1 MLKKLEQ
8 SHHYGNEKFLNSDS
22 FNSDEVD
29 RVSSEL
35 YGIRDIVVGYEDEIK
50 ALKEEIKK
58 LRANTQKEKSIE
70 EFSTILKGINRRI
83 EEFNYEPLDR
93 EDFES
98 MFNQLDYLDTKLDK
112 MEKSYEVRINE
123 LQYSLERMNNKKV
136 QELKESIIRLKPT
149 DPKITLHFLERE
161 LQKIEKVI
169 NQKEPEVWNIYTM
182 TLFVMVG
189 VFGMVGLLS
198 YEPFSSLY
206 RQLLLFLG
214 L

>member
-1 MLKKLEQ
+1 MLNKLEKKL
-8 SHHYGNEKFLNSDS
+8 YGDEDFLPNGS
-22 FNSDEVD
+22 FNGNEVD

-35 YGIRDIVVGYEDEIK
+35 YGIRDIVIGYEDEIK
-50 ALKEEIKK
+50 ALKEELEK
-58 LRANTQKEKSIE
+58 LRTKSKEERSAE
-70 EFSTILKGINRRI
+70 EFSKILQGIKQRI
-83 EEFNYEPLDR
+83 EAFDYEPLDR

-112 MEKSYEVRINE
+112 MEKSYELRVNE
-123 LQYSLERMNNKKV
+123 LQYRLERMNNKKV
-136 QELKESIIRLKPT
+136 QELKESIALLKPH
-149 DPKITLHFLERE
+149 DPKITLHLLEKE
-161 LQKIEKVI
+161 LKRIEKVI
-169 NQKEPEVWNIYTM
+169 HQKEPEVWNIYTM

-206 RQLLLFLG
+206 KQLLLFLG